1 MPSALKVS
9 APPWPPIDANT
20 PAEAYTYFGS
30 FYALLLLLLEFYQ
43 VKSTSYNQTAVLH
56 ILPLINRTEGYDFE
70 RWYFDYINNFTSIVL
85 DNAMSVASS
94 VLRDVWIQ
102 PTQERISAKV
112 SAWTLLRILP
122 YLLKQMLTA
131 VLTPSTKGEGQIL
144 PDEHAMNGLEMLFV
158 QCPFC
163 SPSAL
168 QIFLNA
174 AYYTTQTDCEM
185 ALSLFTACLDIVYN
199 TNEEG
204 TNASAYIPE
213 SVRAVLY
220 CSDASL
226 TRVMLSLR
234 SKPQRAC

>member
-1 MPSALKVS
+1 M
-9 APPWPPIDANT
+9 
-20 PAEAYTYFGS
+20 
-30 FYALLLLLLEFYQ
+30 LLEFYQ
-43 VKSTSYNQTAVLH
+43 VKSNSYNQTAVLH
-56 ILPLINRTEGYDFE
+56 ILPMINRTEGYDFE

-85 DNAMSVASS
+85 DSSMSVASS

-204 TNASAYIPE
+204 TNASAYIP
-213 SVRAVLY
+213 SRYVQN
-220 CSDASL
+220 
-226 TRVMLSLR
+226 MI
-234 SKPQRAC
+234 